1 MDTAVDS
8 IESALSSSLSKVSSF
23 FKGKSKLKSSLAKL
37 QEQVKETIEQEKPK
51 AEHHILT
58 SPEPELNL
66 EQVTNLKPL
75 PEPDTKRADDQ
86 AYVPVLPTLPEFKGE
101 SAPRPEAE
109 PQAPAA
115 VEATA
120 AAAAPAASASPER
133 APEVDESLERELE
146 ALVQTQS
153 EDATDAVIAALH
165 QDDAA
170 AKTIEV
176 AVPQAPLF
184 DLEQLTTAQVP
195 APEPAPEPVPK
206 PKAEPEQTA
215 TEVTEASSGNTII
228 TRRTLVKPSAPV
240 FISAQEHRAAAQ
252 PAERKEQPKEPTQD
266 QPQDQTKPQDKVPE
280 VNADMVAQLMA
291 EAVSKKFKEHKL
303 AQIDPLR
310 SYSENQ
316 EPFADAIYA
325 NDINVDLPSSQM
337 FDPTSDT
344 ALEADALSQEIQSK
358 TGPLQTTP
366 KSVAEVPP
374 RLEVQPEPAAQPAN
388 TPSRELQTLQTVAKP
403 QAQGF
408 APDAD
413 AMPQPLSAA
422 AAAPSAPLN
431 QLFAQAQKELQG
443 SAVARHLRAAHE
455 PFAPD
460 APESAPAHYEFAPD
474 RPAAPNAEPSADDLI
489 AAQGQAQ
496 VEQVAAEPVTSKAK
510 TKLTAALDAELAPA
524 ADEGPTLKRYDPA
537 QAYAELLLDDDD
549 QYRQHA
555 AQTIDQKAQAK
566 AQQAQAKQQALDA
579 ATATALGDMLNDDFS
594 AAFEA
599 PRTSPTQRA
608 ARPSGQSLSERR
620 AALRRAMY
628 GDEVASAPVSKP
640 TERRGSYIDLNQ
652 QGKVVSYNPAELT
665 QTLGAHTQSTTT
677 SGVVGAAHAGPVGTT
692 YDSMVQGTVQGAA
705 ATAPRTSSY
714 RSSAPAYGTPS
725 RTMQAPP
732 PAAGRDSGNALGH
745 AAGNAASSAAGNGAG
760 NAAGSNARPV
770 SSVNYGSSRMSTTR
784 STMNPSVQRPTT
796 TRTTPH
802 SSHRFSPNSRLGIL
816 DDEPMVGNS
825 GRSLRRANT
834 TLNSSKPAT
843 PSSADST
850 SRTTTTKRAEP
861 VRSTTR
867 ATTSSRTPSRSSGT
881 KVETLAS
888 SNPGVRI
895 LRTTT
900 TQPAAPVKP
909 VRPRN
914 EVVYSQGGA
923 VVISQRITADQASS
937 LLNQHHESKESHEP
951 TAPTAIEGS
960 TAELRRSAEQSLNT
974 SFKRLQEDK
983 SISGTIV
990 IRSDQNKRPR

>member
-120 AAAAPAASASPER
+120 AAAAPAASAAPER

-146 ALVQTQS
+146 ALVQTQN

-228 TRRTLVKPSAPV
+228 TRRTLVKPSATV

-266 QPQDQTKPQDKVPE
+266 QPQDQSKPQAKAPE

-366 KSVAEVPP
+366 KSVAEEPP

-388 TPSRELQTLQTVAKP
+388 TPSRELQTPQTVAKP

-413 AMPQPLSAA
+413 AMLQPLTA

-537 QAYAELLLDDDD
+537 QAYAELLLDDDE

-594 AAFEA
+594 AALEA

-628 GDEVASAPVSKP
+628 GDEVESAPVSKP

-677 SGVVGAAHAGPVGTT
+677 SGVVGAAHAGPVGSI

-714 RSSAPAYGTPS
+714 RPSAPAYGTPS

-732 PAAGRDSGNALGH
+732 PAAGRDSGNGLGH
-745 AAGNAASSAAGNGAG
+745 AAGNAASSAAGN
-760 NAAGSNARPV
+760 SRPV

-843 PSSADST
+843 TSSADST

-867 ATTSSRTPSRSSGT
+867 AATTSRTPSRSTGT